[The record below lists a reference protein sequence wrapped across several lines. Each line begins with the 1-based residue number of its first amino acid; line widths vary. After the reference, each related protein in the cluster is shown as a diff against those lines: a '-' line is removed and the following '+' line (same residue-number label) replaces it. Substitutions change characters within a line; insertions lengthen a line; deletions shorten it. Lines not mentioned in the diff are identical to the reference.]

1 MDKKTSVT
9 QTSSVRQILVNHGV
23 RPTSQRVEIA
33 RLLFA
38 AQDHFSAEQV
48 VRMVGRGSNYV
59 SRATVYNTLNLF
71 MESGLVRQLVV
82 DTGKIFYDS
91 NTTPHYHYYN
101 SQTGELY
108 DIDPS
113 TIDLTGLQELP
124 AGMEVEG
131 IDIIIRLRSSTRH

>member
-1 MDKKTSVT
+1 
-9 QTSSVRQILVNHGV
+9 
-23 RPTSQRVEIA
+23 
-33 RLLFA
+33 
-38 AQDHFSAEQV
+38 
-48 VRMVGRGSNYV
+48 MVGRGSNYV